1 MKFEKIFRAAVGVAA
16 TAFLTL
22 SAANV
27 GAQDETADATA
38 SLGVAQQSR
47 FADGAEPVAMERAQI
62 VPGTPLA
69 VNSTMQRLISSSRGS
84 FGGILAR
91 YDTEN
96 FGKFFGGGSVAL
108 RDLTALSDR
117 LDELEDLASGDNE
130 VENNVEVARMYPPRL
145 AMNFADFPTRSLTTR
160 SAQTNLAAQIENV
173 VARFPVDKNVES
185 FAYESKGE
193 VVYLRGK
200 LKSTRMIRM
209 LENVVSMQ
217 PGVRKV
223 VNEIKPLSSE
233 PIAVD
238 VFGRPVKSTNG
249 R

>member
-1 MKFEKIFRAAVGVAA
+1 MKFEKFFRAAVGVAA
-16 TAFLTL
+16 SALLTL
-22 SAANV
+22 SAASV
-27 GAQDETADATA
+27 GAQEELDATA

-47 FADGAEPVAMERAQI
+47 FAGGAEPVAMERAQI

-91 YDTEN
+91 YDVDS

-117 LDELEDLASGDNE
+117 LSDLEDLAAGDNE
-130 VENNVEVARMYPPRL
+130 VENDVEVARMYPPRL
-145 AMNFADFPTRSLTTR
+145 ALNFAEFPTRSLSAR

-185 FAYESKGE
+185 FAYEAKGN

-200 LKSTRMIRM
+200 LKSTRMIKT

-217 PGVRKV
+217 PGVAKV
-223 VNEIKPLSSE
+223 VNEIKPLE
-233 PIAVD
+233 PEPGKVD
-238 VFGRPVKSTNG
+238 VFGRPVK
-249 R
+249 

>member
-1 MKFEKIFRAAVGVAA
+1 MKFEKFFRAAVGVAA
-16 TAFLTL
+16 SAFL
-22 SAANV
+22 AFGVANV
-27 GAQDETADATA
+27 EAQEETDATA

-130 VENNVEVARMYPPRL
+130 VENDVEVARMYPPRL
-145 AMNFADFPTRSLTTR
+145 ALNFADFPTRSLTAQT
-160 SAQTNLAAQIENV
+160 SQTNLAAQIENV
-173 VARFPVDKNVES
+173 VARFPVDRSVES
-185 FAYESKGE
+185 FASKDG

-223 VNEIKPLSSE
+223 VNEIKPLAPE
-233 PIAVD
+233 PTAVD
-238 VFGRPVKSTNG
+238 VFGRPAKLTGG

>member
-1 MKFEKIFRAAVGVAA
+1 MKFEKIFRAALSVAA
-16 TAFLTL
+16 SAFLTL
-22 SAANV
+22 SVANV
-27 GAQDETADATA
+27 EAQEEADATA

-47 FADGAEPVAMERAQI
+47 FADGAEPVAMDRAQI

-108 RDLTALSDR
+108 RDLSALSNR
-117 LDELEDLASGDNE
+117 LDELEDLAAGDNE
-130 VENNVEVARMYPPRL
+130 VENDVEVARMYPPRL
-145 AMNFADFPTRSLTTR
+145 ALNFSDFPTRSLTTR

-185 FAYESKGE
+185 FAYESKGN

-200 LKSTRMIRM
+200 LKSTRMIKT
-209 LENVVSMQ
+209 LENVISMQ
-217 PGVRKV
+217 PGVAKV
-223 VNEIKPLSSE
+223 VNEIKPLE
-233 PIAVD
+233 PETGVVD
-238 VFGRPVKSTNG
+238 VFGRPLKSAKG

>member
-1 MKFEKIFRAAVGVAA
+1 MKFEKFFRAALSVAA
-16 TAFLTL
+16 SASIGL
-22 SAANV
+22 SVANV
-27 GAQDETADATA
+27 EAQEEVDATA

-47 FADGAEPVAMERAQI
+47 FADGAEPVAMERARI

-69 VNSTMQRLISSSRGS
+69 VNSTMQRLISSSSGS
-84 FGGILAR
+84 FGGILSR
-91 YDTEN
+91 YDTAN

-117 LDELEDLASGDNE
+117 LAELEDLAAGDNE
-130 VENNVEVARMYPPRL
+130 VENDVEVARMYPPRL
-145 AMNFADFPTRSLTTR
+145 ALDFAEFPTRSLTAKT
-160 SAQTNLAAQIENV
+160 SQTNLAAQVENV
-173 VARFPVDKNVES
+173 VARFPVDKSVES
-185 FAYESKGE
+185 FSYESKGE

-223 VNEIKPLSSE
+223 VNEIKPLSPE
-233 PIAVD
+233 PTAVD
-238 VFGRPVKSTNG
+238 VFGQPLKS

>member
-1 MKFEKIFRAAVGVAA
+1 MKFKKFFRAAVCVAA
-16 TAFLTL
+16 SAASIL

-27 GAQDETADATA
+27 GAQEEVDATA

-47 FADGAEPVAMERAQI
+47 FAGGAEPVAMDRAQI

-69 VNSTMQRLISSSRGS
+69 VNSTMQRLIASSRGS

-91 YDTEN
+91 YDVDS

-117 LDELEDLASGDNE
+117 LSELEDLAAGDNE
-130 VENNVEVARMYPPRL
+130 VDNDVEVARMYPPRL
-145 AMNFADFPTRSLTTR
+145 ALNFADFPTRSLTTR
-160 SAQTNLAAQIENV
+160 SAQTNLASQIENV
-173 VARFPVDKNVES
+173 VARFPVDKSVES
-185 FAYESKGE
+185 FAYETKGN

-200 LKSTRMIRM
+200 LKSTRMIKT

-217 PGVRKV
+217 PGVVKV
-223 VNEIKPLSSE
+223 VNEIKPLE
-233 PIAVD
+233 PETGAVD
-238 VFGRPVKSTNG
+238 VFGRPLK
-249 R
+249 

>member
-1 MKFEKIFRAAVGVAA
+1 MKFENIFRAALSVAA
-16 TAFLTL
+16 TAFLAL

-27 GAQDETADATA
+27 EAQEEVDATA

-47 FADGAEPVAMERAQI
+47 FADGAEPVAMERARI

-69 VNSTMQRLISSSRGS
+69 VNSTMQRLISSSSGS
-84 FGGILAR
+84 FGGILSR
-91 YDTEN
+91 YDTAN

-117 LDELEDLASGDNE
+117 LAELEDLAAGDNE
-130 VENNVEVARMYPPRL
+130 VENDVEVARMYPPRL
-145 AMNFADFPTRSLTTR
+145 AMNFAEFPRRSLASG
-160 SAQTNLAAQIENV
+160 SAQMNLATQIENV

-185 FAYESKGE
+185 FAYEAKGN

-200 LKSTRMIRM
+200 LKSTRMIKT

-217 PGVRKV
+217 PGVAKV
-223 VNEIKPLSSE
+223 VNEIKPLE
-233 PIAVD
+233 PATSKVD
-238 VFGRPVKSTNG
+238 VFGRPLKTL
-249 R
+249 

>member
-1 MKFEKIFRAAVGVAA
+1 MKFEKFFRAAVGVAA
-16 TAFLTL
+16 SAFL
-22 SAANV
+22 AFGVANV
-27 GAQDETADATA
+27 EAQEETDATA

-130 VENNVEVARMYPPRL
+130 VENDVEVARMYPPRL
-145 AMNFADFPTRSLTTR
+145 ALNFADFPTRSLTAQT
-160 SAQTNLAAQIENV
+160 SQTNLAAQIENV
-173 VARFPVDKNVES
+173 VARFPVDKSVES
-185 FAYESKGE
+185 FAYESKDG

-223 VNEIKPLSSE
+223 VNEIKPLAPE
-233 PIAVD
+233 PTAVD
-238 VFGRPVKSTNG
+238 VFGRPAKLTGG

>member
-1 MKFEKIFRAAVGVAA
+1 MKFEKFFRAAVGVAA
-16 TAFLTL
+16 SALLTF

-27 GAQDETADATA
+27 GAQDTEATA

-91 YDTEN
+91 YDTAN

-108 RDLTALSDR
+108 RDLSALSDR
-117 LDELEDLASGDNE
+117 LSQLEDLAAGDNE
-130 VENNVEVARMYPPRL
+130 VENDVEVARMYPPRL
-145 AMNFADFPTRSLTTR
+145 ALNFADFPTRSLATR

-185 FAYESKGE
+185 FAYEAKGN

-200 LKSTRMIRM
+200 LKSTRMIKT
-209 LENVVSMQ
+209 LENVISMQ
-217 PGVRKV
+217 PGVVKV
-223 VNEIKPLSSE
+223 VNEIQPLE
-233 PIAVD
+233 PETGKVD
-238 VFGRPVKSTNG
+238 VFGRPLK
-249 R
+249 

>member
-16 TAFLTL
+16 SAFLAL
-22 SAANV
+22 SVANV
-27 GAQDETADATA
+27 EAQEDVDATA

-130 VENNVEVARMYPPRL
+130 VENDVEVARMYPPRL
-145 AMNFADFPTRSLTTR
+145 ALNFAEFPTRSLTAKT
-160 SAQTNLAAQIENV
+160 SQTNLAAQIENV
-173 VARFPVDKNVES
+173 VARFPVDKGVES
-185 FAYESKGE
+185 FAYESKDG

-223 VNEIKPLSSE
+223 VNEIKPLAPE
-233 PIAVD
+233 PTAVD
-238 VFGRPVKSTNG
+238 VLGRPVKSANG

>member
-1 MKFEKIFRAAVGVAA
+1 MKFENIFRAALSVAA
-16 TAFLTL
+16 TAFLTWG
-22 SAANV
+22 AANV
-27 GAQDETADATA
+27 EAQEEVDATA

-47 FADGAEPVAMERAQI
+47 FADGAEPVAMERARI

-69 VNSTMQRLISSSRGS
+69 VNSTMQRLISSSSGS
-84 FGGILAR
+84 FGGILSR
-91 YDTEN
+91 YDTAN

-108 RDLTALSDR
+108 RDLTALSNR
-117 LDELEDLASGDNE
+117 LDELEDLAAGDNE
-130 VENNVEVARMYPPRL
+130 VDNDVEVARMYPPRL
-145 AMNFADFPTRSLTTR
+145 ALDFAEFPTRSLTAKT
-160 SAQTNLAAQIENV
+160 SQTNLAAQIENV

-223 VNEIKPLSSE
+223 VNEIKPLSPE
-233 PIAVD
+233 PTAVD
-238 VFGRPVKSTNG
+238 VFGRPLKS

>member
-1 MKFEKIFRAAVGVAA
+1 MKFEKFFRAAVGVAA
-16 TAFLTL
+16 SALLTF

-27 GAQDETADATA
+27 GAQEEVDATA

-108 RDLTALSDR
+108 RDLSALSDR
-117 LDELEDLASGDNE
+117 LSQLEDLAAGDNE
-130 VENNVEVARMYPPRL
+130 VENDVEVARMYPPRL
-145 AMNFADFPTRSLTTR
+145 ALNFADFPTRSLATR
-160 SAQTNLAAQIENV
+160 SAQTNLATQIENV

-185 FAYESKGE
+185 FAYEAKGN

-200 LKSTRMIRM
+200 LKSTRMIKT

-217 PGVRKV
+217 PGVVKV
-223 VNEIKPLSSE
+223 VNEIQPLE
-233 PIAVD
+233 PETGAVD
-238 VFGRPVKSTNG
+238 VFGRPLKT

>member
-16 TAFLTL
+16 SAFFAL
-22 SAANV
+22 SVANV
-27 GAQDETADATA
+27 GAQEEVDATA

-117 LDELEDLASGDNE
+117 LSELEDLAAGDNE
-130 VENNVEVARMYPPRL
+130 VDNDVEVARMYPPRL
-145 AMNFADFPTRSLTTR
+145 ALDFAEFPTRSLTAKT
-160 SAQTNLAAQIENV
+160 SQTNLAAQIENV
-173 VARFPVDKNVES
+173 VARFSVDKSVES
-185 FAYESKGE
+185 FSYESKDG

-223 VNEIKPLSSE
+223 VNEIKPLAPE
-233 PIAVD
+233 PTAVD
-238 VFGRPVKSTNG
+238 VFGRPLKSANG

>member
-1 MKFEKIFRAAVGVAA
+1 MKFEKFFRAALGVAA
-16 TAFLTL
+16 AVCVGA
-22 SAANV
+22 SVANV
-27 GAQDETADATA
+27 EAQDEADATA

-47 FADGAEPVAMERAQI
+47 FAGGAEPVTMERAQI

-91 YDTEN
+91 YDVDN

-117 LDELEDLASGDNE
+117 LSELESLAAGDNE
-130 VENNVEVARMYPPRL
+130 VENDLEVARMYPPRL
-145 AMNFADFPTRSLTTR
+145 SLNFADFPTRSLTTR
-160 SAQTNLAAQIENV
+160 SAQTNLASQIENV
-173 VARFPVDKNVES
+173 VARFPVDKSVES
-185 FAYESKGE
+185 FAYEAKGD

-200 LKSTRMIRM
+200 LKSTRMIKT

-217 PGVRKV
+217 SGVRKV
-223 VNEIKPLSSE
+223 VNEIKPLEAE
-233 PIAVD
+233 PTAVD
-238 VFGRPVKSTNG
+238 VFGRPIKS

>member
-1 MKFEKIFRAAVGVAA
+1 TSRAFFVGGSV
-16 TAFLTL
+16 
-22 SAANV
+22 V
-27 GAQDETADATA
+27 ETVKVDATA

-47 FADGAEPVAMERAQI
+47 FAGGADPVAMERAQI

-69 VNSTMQRLISSSRGS
+69 VNSTMQRLITSSRGS

-91 YDTEN
+91 YDVAN

-108 RDLTALSDR
+108 RDLSALSNR

-130 VENNVEVARMYPPRL
+130 VENDVEVARMYPPRL
-145 AMNFADFPTRSLTTR
+145 ALNFAEFPTRSLATQG
-160 SAQTNLAAQIENV
+160 AQMNLAAQIENV
-173 VARFPVDKNVES
+173 VARFPVDKSVES
-185 FAYESKGE
+185 FSYEAKGN

-200 LKSTRMIRM
+200 LRSTRMIKT

-217 PGVRKV
+217 PGVAKV
-223 VNEIKPLSSE
+223 VNEIQALE
-233 PIAVD
+233 PETGKVD
-238 VFGRPVKSTNG
+238 VFGRPLSS

>member
-1 MKFEKIFRAAVGVAA
+1 MKFEKWFRAALSVAA
-16 TAFLTL
+16 SAFVW
-22 SAANV
+22 ANV
-27 GAQDETADATA
+27 ANVEAQEEADATA

-62 VPGTPLA
+62 IPGTPLA
-69 VNSTMQRLISSSRGS
+69 VNSTMQRLISSSSGS

-91 YDTEN
+91 YDTSN

-117 LDELEDLASGDNE
+117 LDELEDLAAGDNE
-130 VENNVEVARMYPPRL
+130 VENDVEVARMYPPRL
-145 AMNFADFPTRSLTTR
+145 AMNFADFPTRSLTAPTAR
-160 SAQTNLAAQIENV
+160 TNLAAQIENV
-173 VARFPVDKNVES
+173 VARFSVDKSVES
-185 FAYESKGE
+185 FSYEAKGD

-217 PGVRKV
+217 PGVGKV
-223 VNEIKPLSSE
+223 VNEIKPLSPE
-233 PIAVD
+233 PSAVD
-238 VFGRPVKSTNG
+238 VFGRPLKS

>member
-1 MKFEKIFRAAVGVAA
+1 MKFEKFFRAAVGVAA
-16 TAFLTL
+16 SAFFAL
-22 SAANV
+22 SVPNV
-27 GAQDETADATA
+27 GAQEEVDATA

-47 FADGAEPVAMERAQI
+47 FAGGAEPVAMDRAQI

-69 VNSTMQRLISSSRGS
+69 VNSTMQRLITSSRGS

-91 YDTEN
+91 YDVDN

-108 RDLTALSDR
+108 RDLSALSNR
-117 LDELEDLASGDNE
+117 LDELEDLTSGDNE
-130 VENNVEVARMYPPRL
+130 VENDVEVARMYPPRL
-145 AMNFADFPTRSLTTR
+145 ALDFAEFPTRSLTAKT
-160 SAQTNLAAQIENV
+160 SQTNLAAQIENV
-173 VARFPVDKNVES
+173 VARFSVDKSVES
-185 FAYESKGE
+185 FSYESKDG

-209 LENVVSMQ
+209 LENVLSMQ

-223 VNEIKPLSSE
+223 VNEIKPLAPE
-233 PIAVD
+233 PTAVD
-238 VFGRPVKSTNG
+238 VFGRPLKT

>member
-16 TAFLTL
+16 SAFLAL
-22 SAANV
+22 SAATV
-27 GAQDETADATA
+27 EAQEEVDATA

-47 FADGAEPVAMERAQI
+47 FADGAEPVAMERARI

-69 VNSTMQRLISSSRGS
+69 VNSTMQRLISSSSGS
-84 FGGILAR
+84 FGGILSR

-117 LDELEDLASGDNE
+117 LAELEDLAAGDNE
-130 VENNVEVARMYPPRL
+130 VENDVEVARMYPPRL
-145 AMNFADFPTRSLTTR
+145 ALNFADFPTRSLTTR

-185 FAYESKGE
+185 FAYEAKGN

-200 LKSTRMIRM
+200 LKSTRMIKT

-217 PGVRKV
+217 PGVAKV
-223 VNEIKPLSSE
+223 VNEIKPLE
-233 PIAVD
+233 PETGVVD
-238 VFGRPVKSTNG
+238 VFGRPLKSTNG